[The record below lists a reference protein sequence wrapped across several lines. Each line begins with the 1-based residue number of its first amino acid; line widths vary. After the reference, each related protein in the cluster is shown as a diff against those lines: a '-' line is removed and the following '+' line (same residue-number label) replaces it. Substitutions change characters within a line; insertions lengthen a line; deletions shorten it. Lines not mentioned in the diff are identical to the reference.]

1 MARDSSNQI
10 LNAIQLSKLNHFV
23 LSLVHNN
30 LYSTIDMNLEGSE
43 NLQDR
48 LTILIDLLKPALDNE
63 TEVFQG
69 SRLLHVQAE
78 LLSVIFQETHNVCED
93 WAR

>member
-1 MARDSSNQI
+1 
-10 LNAIQLSKLNHFV
+10 
-23 LSLVHNN
+23 
-30 LYSTIDMNLEGSE
+30 MNSEGSE

-48 LTILIDLLKPALDNE
+48 LTILVDLLKPALDNE

-69 SRLLHVQAE
+69 SRLLNVQAE
-78 LLSVIFQETHNVCED
+78 LLSAIFQEIHGVCED